1 MGKDRTGQ
9 KGLIFNI
16 QRYSIH
22 DGPGIRTI
30 VFFQGCP
37 LRCPWCANPESQ
49 GAVKPVTWIKNG
61 KKETISYWV
70 TVDDVM
76 NEVEKDEIF
85 YRTSGG
91 GLTLSGGECLFQYEF
106 ATNVLKAAKEMGIST
121 AIETAGGTSNEAIK
135 SVLPYTDEVLY
146 DLKIMNP
153 LRAQAVIGESVPLI
167 KKNFETALAYPTAH
181 VTPRVPLIPGYT
193 TLPRNLEQ
201 IANYVLSLGIHQIH
215 ILPFHQFGMQKWFY
229 LQRNYTMRN
238 TPLLTDKQVKDM
250 HDYFASR
257 GITAVVSGLQ

>member
-1 MGKDRTGQ
+1 MAKDRSGK

-16 QRYSIH
+16 QRYSIN
-22 DGPGIRTI
+22 DGTGIRTI

-37 LRCPWCANPESQ
+37 LRCPWCANPESV

-61 KKETISYWV
+61 KKETISYWA

-76 NEVEKDEIF
+76 KEVEKDEIF

-91 GLTLSGGECLFQYEF
+91 GMTLSGGECLFQPEF
-106 ATNVLKAAKEMGIST
+106 ATNLLKAAKEMGIST
-121 AIETAGGTSNEAIK
+121 AIETAGGTSQEAMK
-135 SVLPYTDEVLY
+135 NALPYVDEVLY

-153 LRAQAVIGESVPLI
+153 LRARNVIGENVNLI
-167 KKNFETALAYPTAH
+167 KKNFELALASDAK

-201 IANYVLSLGIHQIH
+201 IANYVLSLGIHKIH
-215 ILPFHQFGMQKWFY
+215 ILPFHQFGLQKWNY
-229 LQRNYTMRN
+229 LRRNYIMRN
-238 TPLLTDKQVKDM
+238 TPLLTDKQVKDI
-250 HDYFASR
+250 HDYFAGR
-257 GITAVVSGLQ
+257 GITAVVYGLQ

>member
-1 MGKDRTGQ
+1 MAKDRSGK

-22 DGPGIRTI
+22 DGSGIRTI

-37 LRCPWCANPESQ
+37 LKCPWCANPESQ
-49 GAVKPVTWIKNG
+49 GAIKPVTWTKNG

-70 TVDDVM
+70 TVDEVM

-106 ATNVLKAAKEMGIST
+106 ATNLLKTSKEMGIST
-121 AIETAGGTSNEAIK
+121 AIETAGGASTDAIR

-153 LRAQAVIGESVPLI
+153 LRASAVIGENVNLI
-167 KKNFETALAYPTAH
+167 KKNFETALASSAK

-193 TLPRNLEQ
+193 TIPRNLEQ
-201 IANYVLSLGIHQIH
+201 IADYVLSLGINKIH
-215 ILPFHQFGMQKWFY
+215 ILPFHQFGLQKWNY
-229 LQRNYTMRN
+229 LNRNYTMRN
-238 TPLLTDKQVKDM
+238 TDLLTDKQVNDI
-250 HDYFASR
+250 HDYYASR
-257 GITAVVSGLQ
+257 GITAVISGLQ

>member
-1 MGKDRTGQ
+1 MAKDRTGQ

-76 NEVEKDEIF
+76 KEVEKDEIF

-167 KKNFETALAYPTAH
+167 KKNFETALNYPTAH

-215 ILPFHQFGMQKWFY
+215 ILPFHQFGLQKWHY
-229 LQRNYTMRN
+229 LRRNYIMRN
-238 TPLLTDKQVKDM
+238 TPLLTDKQVNDM

-257 GITAVVSGLQ
+257 GITAIISGLQ

>member
-1 MGKDRTGQ
+1 MARDRSEK

-49 GAVKPVTWIKNG
+49 GPVAPLTWVKNG
-61 KKETISYWV
+61 KKETISRWV
-70 TVDDVM
+70 TVDEVM
-76 NEVEKDEIF
+76 NEVRKDEIF
-85 YRTSGG
+85 YSSSGG
-91 GLTLSGGECLFQYEF
+91 GLTLSGGECLMQPEF
-106 ATNVLKAAKEMGIST
+106 ARNLLKAAKDEGYTT
-121 AIETAGGTSNEAIK
+121 AIETAGGIANHHFKKVI
-135 SVLPYTDEVLY
+135 PYVDETLY

-153 LRAQAVIGESVPLI
+153 LRARAVIGENVDLI
-167 KKNFETALAYPTAH
+167 KQNFETALAEPNTH

-201 IANYVLSLGIHQIH
+201 IADYVLELGISEIH
-215 ILPFHQFGMQKWFY
+215 ILPFHQFGMQKWNY
-229 LQRNYTMRN
+229 IGQEYTMRN
-238 TPLLTDKQVKDM
+238 TPLLTNDEVNNI
-250 HDYFASR
+250 HHYFAMR
-257 GITAVVSGLQ
+257 GIDAIISGLE